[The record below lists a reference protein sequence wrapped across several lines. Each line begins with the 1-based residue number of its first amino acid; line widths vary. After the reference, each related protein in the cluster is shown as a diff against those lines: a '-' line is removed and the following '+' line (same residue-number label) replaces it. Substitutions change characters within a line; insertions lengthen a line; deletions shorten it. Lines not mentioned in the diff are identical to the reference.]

1 MDKRKVVL
9 VGTGFVGMSM
19 AYSILNTGGL
29 DEIVLI
35 DIDKEKAIGE
45 GMDLSHGL
53 AYAPQKMKI
62 IAGDYSDCKDA
73 NIVVITAGAN
83 RLPNQNRLELCEIN
97 AKIIKE
103 ITQKVVGSGFDGVF
117 LVASNPVDII
127 TYVVSKV
134 SGFPK
139 NKIIGTGTILDTARL
154 RYILAEHFEVSA
166 KNVHAYVIGEHGDS
180 SFVSWEHSYI
190 GCKNILDIL
199 KYDEEKLKKLDTIH
213 EKTKNAAYEIIQRK
227 KATYYGIGM
236 ALTRLVKAI
245 LNNEN
250 SINTVTTKLEGEYNQ
265 KDIFIGVPAII
276 NKNGVKEIIELE
288 LNDENQEKLNKSSN
302 ILMDLIKEKI
312 DIILEKE

>member
-1 MDKRKVVL
+1 MNKRKVVL

-19 AYSILNTGGL
+19 AYSILNTGGVEEL
-29 DEIVLI
+29 VLI
-35 DIDKEKAIGE
+35 DIDKEKTIGE
-45 GMDLSHGL
+45 EMDLSHGL
-53 AYAPQKMKI
+53 PYAPQKIKI
-62 IAGDYSDCKDA
+62 IAGDYNDCKDA
-73 NIVVITAGAN
+73 SIVVITAGAN

-97 AKIIKE
+97 ARIIKQ
-103 ITQKVVGSGFDGVF
+103 ITQNVVKSGFDGIF
-117 LVASNPVDII
+117 LVASNPVDIM
-127 TYVVSKV
+127 TYVVAKV
-134 SGFPK
+134 SGFEK
-139 NKIIGTGTILDTARL
+139 TKVIGSGTILDTARL

-199 KYDEEKLKKLDTIH
+199 KKDEERLKKLDEIH
-213 EKTKNAAYEIIQRK
+213 EQTKNAAYEIIQRK

-250 SINTVTTKLEGEYNQ
+250 SINTITAKLEGEYNQ

-276 NKNGVKEIIELE
+276 NNNGVKEIVELE
-288 LNDENQEKLNKSSN
+288 LNQENQEKLNKSSN
-302 ILMDLIKEKI
+302 ILKDLIKEKI
-312 DIILEKE
+312 DIILEEK